1 MTSQEI
7 KSLEL
12 NEKIEYF
19 RNIFSNLN
27 NENEFDILNIF
38 RLVNSYNTFDDDFFD
53 HEGSYITDIAEFIDI
68 KMALEEEINNFSVEL
83 IKWYFSL
90 LYSCDIKTDNS
101 DSDSFVEIPMLIYGF
116 FVNATIPVMSTI
128 MNNIDMS
135 EIDLTNLQKVKGA
148 FILMSKM
155 FQTHSFVA
163 SFINKM

>member
-101 DSDSFVEIPMLIYGF
+101 VSSIEIAASSAISKLTIKSIILNSPTSFFPIIR
-116 FVNATIPVMSTI
+116 
-128 MNNIDMS
+128 
-135 EIDLTNLQKVKGA
+135 
-148 FILMSKM
+148 
-155 FQTHSFVA
+155 
-163 SFINKM
+163 

>member
-38 RLVNSYNTFDDDFFD
+38 RLVNSYNTFDDDFFFFFC
-53 HEGSYITDIAEFIDI
+53 SYITDIAEFIDI

>member
-53 HEGSYITDIAEFIDI
+53 HEGSYITDIAEF
-68 KMALEEEINNFSVEL
+68 
-83 IKWYFSL
+83 
-90 LYSCDIKTDNS
+90 
-101 DSDSFVEIPMLIYGF
+101 
-116 FVNATIPVMSTI
+116 
-128 MNNIDMS
+128 
-135 EIDLTNLQKVKGA
+135 KGA
-148 FILMSKM
+148 VYIFCEFKFLIVPPLLV
-155 FQTHSFVA
+155 FGTLH
-163 SFINKM
+163 IGT